1 MNVPTKQQL
10 LQQIAAIS
18 AMERGKLSA
27 YSFKER
33 SGHTGPYHKLQSWQ
47 GGKNLTRYVPADEL
61 PAVQAALEGYAQ
73 YQQLTEQYA
82 ELVITETRQSIAAS
96 KKKKSPATSSWRRM
110 RKSSN

>member
-1 MNVPTKQQL
+1 MNTPTKHQL
-10 LQQIAAIS
+10 LQQITAIP

-33 SGHTGPYHKLQSWQ
+33 SGHSGPYYKLQSWQ

-73 YQQLTEQYA
+73 YQQLTQQYA
-82 ELVITETRQSIAAS
+82 ELVIAETRQSIAAS
-96 KKKKSPATSSWRRM
+96 KKRKSPSTSSWRRM